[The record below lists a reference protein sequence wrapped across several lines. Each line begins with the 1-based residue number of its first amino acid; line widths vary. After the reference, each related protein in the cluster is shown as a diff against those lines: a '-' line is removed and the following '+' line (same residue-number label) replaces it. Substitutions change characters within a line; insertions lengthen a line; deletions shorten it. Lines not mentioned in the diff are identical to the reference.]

1 MEHHDAAQPLSPRT
15 RVVALGRPER
25 VPGAPLNPPVTFT
38 STYIQDGPV
47 NYARVDNPTW
57 TPFEEA
63 VGELEGG
70 DSLLY
75 SSGMAAVQAA
85 LSLVPVGGTVVA
97 PASAYNGVV
106 VTLTEA
112 QRDGRLAVRWVDV
125 TDSAATIAALPGADL
140 LWLESPSNPLLEVAD
155 IAGLT
160 AAAHAAGALVVVDN
174 TFATPLLQRPLEDG
188 VDVVV
193 HSATKYLSGHS
204 DVILGLTVTPG
215 TDAGRKLHAR
225 LTRHRTLGGAI
236 AGPMEAWLA
245 LRGLRTLSL
254 RLERACANA
263 ADLAERL
270 ATHPRISRVRYPGW
284 GAIVSVE
291 VAGDGERETRAGR
304 GAVDGGDDDGVH
316 AGEGRDGAVQVVGDP
331 LEVTTA
337 AGRRRELLEVAAGG
351 EDEAVGDR
359 ADIDS
364 EALRR
369 RDEGRIRQQ
378 RVGARD
384 RPARVLAHGRCSL
397 RRAWWS

>member
-70 DSLLY
+70 DALLY

-97 PASAYNGVV
+97 PAAAYNGVV

-225 LTRHRTLGGAI
+225 LTRHRTLGGSI

-291 VAGDGERETRAGR
+291 VAGDG
-304 GAVDGGDDDGVH
+304 DD
-316 AGEGRDGAVQVVGDP
+316 AAAAEA
-331 LEVTTA
+331 LA
-337 AGRRRELLEVAAGG
+337 AGTRIWSPSTSLGGVESQLERRRRQPG
-351 EDEAVGDR
+351 EPEAVPVGLVRLSVGVEDVDDLWADLQQALDR
-359 ADIDS
+359 I
-364 EALRR
+364 
-369 RDEGRIRQQ
+369 
-378 RVGARD
+378 
-384 RPARVLAHGRCSL
+384 
-397 RRAWWS
+397 